1 MRFHC
6 KFTQL
11 SLQLS
16 IKSHC
21 DLWTI
26 EGSGEFPYH
35 SFLSESIALWQFEME
50 KYLSQY
56 NIVRII
62 VTSACLIF
70 FVLHSKQEIEKYFS
84 NVTSFSTTIMTDK
97 EVALRFPRIVICVA
111 DNPYKSDKFP
121 ETLEEYTNLTY
132 SRDEVIGTIMGST
145 NTSHVTELA
154 TYRYGRCYVLEIS
167 PNEEIES
174 HLIGFKIKKNLMVF
188 FIDYGQELC
197 IIYSVLHCDV
207 LLHNVLLD
215 KYWHGVKIRSK
226 KTIRE
231 ER

>member
-1 MRFHC
+1 MRLHF

-21 DLWTI
+21 DQWLT
-26 EGSGEFPYH
+26 ECSGDFPEH
-35 SFLSESIALWQFEME
+35 SFLSESVALGLFEME

-56 NIVRII
+56 NIVKII

-70 FVLHSKQEIEKYFS
+70 FVLQSKQEIEKYFS

-132 SRDEVIGTIMGST
+132 SRDEVFGTIFGST
-145 NTSHVTELA
+145 NKSHVTELA

-167 PNEEIES
+167 PNGDGES
-174 HLIGFKIKKNLMVF
+174 HLIGFKIRKNLRIF

-207 LLHNVLLD
+207 LLHNVVLD